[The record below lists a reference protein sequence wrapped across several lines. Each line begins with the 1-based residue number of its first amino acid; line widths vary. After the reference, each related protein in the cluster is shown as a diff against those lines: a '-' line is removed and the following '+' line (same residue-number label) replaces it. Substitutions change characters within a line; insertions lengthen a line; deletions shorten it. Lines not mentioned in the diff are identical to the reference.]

1 VLITIVFKIYK
12 YNAELLQ
19 SDLNLENYGI
29 YKNFRNNEII
39 VLVSFAF
46 EIATL
51 ISLIVI
57 YVVTHVVIKEI
68 LRCKRL

>member
-1 VLITIVFKIYK
+1 MLITIVFKIYK

>member
-46 EIATL
+46 EITTL

>member
-1 VLITIVFKIYK
+1 MLITIVFKIYK
-12 YNAELLQ
+12 YNAELTQ
-19 SDLNLENYGI
+19 RDLNLENYGI

-57 YVVTHVVIKEI
+57 YAVTHVVIKEI
-68 LRCKRL
+68 LRC

>member
-1 VLITIVFKIYK
+1 MLITIVFKIYK

-46 EIATL
+46 EITTL

>member
-1 VLITIVFKIYK
+1 MLITIVFKIYK

-57 YVVTHVVIKEI
+57 YVVTHVVIK
-68 LRCKRL
+68 